1 MPQLGDILRAAR
13 EQQGLTLDQVEAAL
27 RIRRSYLEAL
37 EADNFEALTAPVY
50 ARGFLSNYARYL
62 GLDPEEMLRLYT
74 GKPSEPQLTPITSFS
89 PPPRRLAPAL
99 AVLSTLLILS
109 LIAVIFYGR
118 GLPPQTGALAIAIP
132 TSTPTPLSSPTAIAT
147 PSPTPTYQS
156 RPLPTQSSPQSW
168 GPSAIPTPIPPQA
181 PRPVI
186 IPTATP
192 LVRPL
197 ATPQPARQP
206 TSTATPSIVATATP
220 LPLATVPSV
229 VGVPLFVA
237 EEKLMAAGLRPIP
250 KDGWNP
256 RLPTGM
262 IYAQDP
268 AAGTAVPW
276 GSGITITVN
285 VQPGI
290 IPESPQ

>member
-50 ARGFLSNYARYL
+50 AKGFLSNYARYL

-74 GKPSEPQLTPITSFS
+74 GRPSEPQLTPITSFS
-89 PPPRRLAPAL
+89 PPPRRLAPAV
-99 AVLSTLLILS
+99 AVLATLLILS

-132 TSTPTPLSSPTAIAT
+132 TSTPTPLSSPTAVAT

-156 RPLPTQSSPQSW
+156 RPLPTQSSPQSL
-168 GPSAIPTPIPPQA
+168 GSPAIPTPIPPQA

-186 IPTATP
+186 MPTATP
-192 LVRPL
+192 S
-197 ATPQPARQP
+197 TRQP
-206 TSTATPSIVATATP
+206 TSTATPRVVATATP

-229 VGVPLFVA
+229 VGVPLFAA
-237 EEKLMAAGLRPIP
+237 EEQLMAAGLRPIP

-268 AAGTAVPW
+268 PSGTAVPW

-285 VQPGI
+285 AQPGI
-290 IPESPQ
+290 IPERPQ